1 MTAFKQA
8 LNRFRKQQQQ
18 SGDPQPDDWIDFRTN
33 DERVIQLNDTTW
45 TLRDFPGFLFVPGGV
60 PHPEKLAKEAL
71 LEYCEPPHVTNL
83 AKETTNCH
91 WSHYR
96 ETGIWRPSWAT
107 CGYHYDWTAR
117 AYHRDRNSLLP
128 EALTEL
134 GRTFGLERAEACI
147 VNYYHSNSR
156 MGGHVDDLEVTLE
169 PPIVSLSVGRSALF
183 VLGGLTPDE
192 EPVVGVKVRSGDV
205 YVLSGPSRLRVH
217 GMACLL
223 PQDEKED
230 VIECEDAFMTRFLKD
245 HRININLRQVYP
257 EG

>member
-1 MTAFKQA
+1 MLPRTPTDGARPRRRADLEAHPTNEETLQFCHRSFHPFIHSVRNSVVGCYVFLLELPHSGRYTAYNAIMTAFKQA

-117 AYHRDRNSLLP
+117 AYHRDRHSLFP
-128 EALTEL
+128 EALAEL

-156 MGGHVDDLEVTLE
+156 M
-169 PPIVSLSVGRSALF
+169 
-183 VLGGLTPDE
+183 
-192 EPVVGVKVRSGDV
+192 
-205 YVLSGPSRLRVH
+205 VH
-217 GMACLL
+217 G
-223 PQDEKED
+223 
-230 VIECEDAFMTRFLKD
+230 
-245 HRININLRQVYP
+245 
-257 EG
+257 